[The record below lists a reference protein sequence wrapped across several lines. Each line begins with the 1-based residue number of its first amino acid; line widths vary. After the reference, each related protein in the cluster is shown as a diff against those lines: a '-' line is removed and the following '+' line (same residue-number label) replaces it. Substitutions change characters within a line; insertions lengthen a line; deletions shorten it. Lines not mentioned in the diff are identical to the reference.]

1 MPNPS
6 SRPPPAP
13 GHVRLATAS
22 PASGATTAQTLT
34 NLRALARRAATAH
47 RADILLL
54 PEAYVGG
61 YPRGSAF
68 GCVVGQRTAAGRDE
82 FLRYW
87 EQAVD
92 LGDVVGDGAAGGG
105 ADWVA
110 RALPGDAVAGVLAA
124 AGEEDG
130 TAGGKK
136 GNKRGDGTREVL
148 EEVAAETGLFLVTGV
163 IEKAGGSLYCAVV
176 YVCPQRGMIGKRRKV
191 LPVGD
196 FFFPSSFPLPT
207 SFHSPYF
214 CNQLTSSTTTTTTP
228 TRPAPNAS
236 SGPRAPRAPSRP

>member
-1 MPNPS
+1 MPSPL

-68 GCVVGQRTAAGRDE
+68 GCVVGQRTAEGRDE

-110 RALPGDAVAGVLAA
+110 RALPGDAVAGLA
-124 AGEEDG
+124 AGEEDF
-130 TAGGKK
+130 GGKK

-176 YVCPQRGMIGKRRKV
+176 YVCPKRGMIGKRRKV

-196 FFFPSSFPLPT
+196 FPPPFLPLAHL
-207 SFHSPYF
+207 F
-214 CNQLTSSTTTTTTP
+214 L
-228 TRPAPNAS
+228 
-236 SGPRAPRAPSRP
+236 